1 MMLGLRAGGLGRL
14 RQPHPRPRGE
24 VRVVE
29 LKIWTPLLDLE
40 KELRSLFDR
49 FPHPLGSELDFRPT
63 TDVVREDGTLVVTT
77 EVPGIDPE
85 NDIEITLDDDMLVIK
100 GHKTAEKEVSEKDSY
115 LLERHFGS
123 FERRVPLPD
132 GVDPDAITAS
142 YDKGVLTVRVPIP
155 PEAVESIPRAIPIK
169 VG

>member
-1 MMLGLRAGGLGRL
+1 
-14 RQPHPRPRGE
+14 
-24 VRVVE
+24 VSVVE
-29 LKIWTPLLDLE
+29 LKAWTPLLDLE

-49 FPHPLGSELDFRPT
+49 IPRPLSSELDFRPT

-85 NDIEITLDDDMLVIK
+85 KDIEITFDEDMLVIK
-100 GHKTAEKEVSEKDSY
+100 GEKTAEKKVSETNTY

-132 GVDPDAITAS
+132 GVDPEAITAG

-155 PEAVESIPRAIPIK
+155 PEAAESTPRAIPIK